1 MVNKNLYKTP
11 ASLMVTMEQ
20 LKMFNWKFL
29 ALKFDMYDIFVS
41 FLHDEQ
47 FVYNK
52 ARMKGLAKLSGRNV
66 S

>member
-1 MVNKNLYKTP
+1 
-11 ASLMVTMEQ
+11 MVTMEQ